1 MSLILDALKKLDRER
16 SSRQKGAANIA
27 VEIVRPD
34 LPRSGK
40 RVLRYLA
47 AACLAAV
54 ASAAIT
60 YVVMMEFGFLSRS
73 SAPVPLNAAAKSQ
86 QVAPAPHFPEPVR
99 DARGEISGMTQKMQI
114 LAERK
119 IPVASKNHVTS
130 PGEGKATRNVI
141 PPTQNGPVRTP
152 PSLNLSAIAWS
163 EEPSKRIAFINDTI
177 TREGSEIL
185 GAKIVEISPHR
196 VRFSYEGQAFELSL
210 PQ

>member
-1 MSLILDALKKLDRER
+1 
-16 SSRQKGAANIA
+16 
-27 VEIVRPD
+27 
-34 LPRSGK
+34 
-40 RVLRYLA
+40 LA
-47 AACLAAV
+47 AISLAAI

-60 YVVMMEFGFLSRS
+60 YVVMTELGFLSRS

-99 DARGEISGMTQKMQI
+99 DAQGEISEMMQKMQI

-119 IPVASKNHVTS
+119 IPAASKNHVTS
-130 PGEGKATRNVI
+130 PGEEKATRNVI
-141 PPTQNGPVRTP
+141 PPTRNGPIRTP

-163 EEPSKRIAFINDTI
+163 EEPSKRIAFINDMI

-185 GAKIVEISPHR
+185 GAKIVEISPRR